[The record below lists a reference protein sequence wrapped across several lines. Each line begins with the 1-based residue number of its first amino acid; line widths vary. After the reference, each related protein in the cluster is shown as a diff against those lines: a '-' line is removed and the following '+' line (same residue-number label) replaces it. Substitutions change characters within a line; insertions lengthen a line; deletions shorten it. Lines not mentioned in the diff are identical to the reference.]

1 MHISNSHVHY
11 LLLLLLLLYSSM
23 VFSQTTRYVGT
34 YGELTTAISA
44 SVANDIINI
53 TGDIVVT
60 AEVSLN
66 KSLIING
73 NDYTISVPNPGL
85 DDMGRFNTTTS
96 SFRVFSIT
104 TASTIVTMNDLT
116 IKGGYVTTGGAI
128 NVSSSTTLK
137 MNNCIVSNS
146 RASSGGGGIL
156 NNGVVFL
163 SNSYILRNAASYGG
177 GFMLSG
183 SSRMYIENS
192 TVAENRSTS
201 TGGGGGGAE
210 VQNGTILYMNNS
222 TLSNNQSTEIG
233 GAINLYRGTVY
244 LINSSV
250 TGNVAYGN
258 YGGGGVGNNNG
269 NLYAVNTLFAHNYKR
284 SSGSVTAPTAY
295 ILDDVVAHAGQAN
308 VRLFY
313 CIHHASIPSGTQ
325 VLENVSYAGL
335 QDGSDNT
342 IFSGGGLSKITDG
355 TGVEIGTASIYRPF
369 LYNDGNG
376 VAPTLKTGSFTLQS
390 GNSGTQTRFAN
401 NDNTNPV
408 VAYED
413 ISGAPTWVD
422 LQGTSSAGQL
432 VSLDQVGASRSDP
445 PAIGALEGVVDDLYQ
460 LKINAATDGSIDG
473 GSIYGDV
480 YADGTEVTLTAVPN
494 SGYSFT
500 RWDYVLGGTGIASTA
515 NPYTVTMDRDITL
528 VPVYTAL
535 AGGDYTIT
543 YVGNNNT
550 GGTAPATGTFSSSTT
565 IASEGDL
572 LRTGYT
578 FSGWNTNT
586 NGSGT
591 DYASG
596 ATYSA
601 GTNLILYA
609 QWTPH
614 ATWSGVTSTD
624 WNTTSNWIANVVPT
638 ATEPVVIPSACANYP
653 TLVADQSVESLVL
666 EGDITTGSNT
676 LTIGVSAAN
685 PGTLTYISG
694 HIIGNLTRWFATG
707 TNSGDDSGLF
717 PIGDGS
723 NDRFMTV
730 EYSSAPSAGGTLT
743 ANFQSENGGTNGL
756 PLNGVSAVGSCA
768 AFNVGRIFEDGF
780 WRVTAADGL
789 TGGTYDIT
797 LIGHNI
803 NLALLCPITAI
814 KRTTNVDP
822 WTQVGA
828 HAESTGSIERAV
840 IKRTG
845 ASGWSDWAL
854 GGKDDTFFPI
864 TLLHFTAT
872 PDFTAETIRLD
883 WATSSEEDH
892 SHFEIERSSD
902 LLSWQKLQQ
911 VEGYGTTDQVQIYQ
925 YVDNQPSEINY
936 YRLKAV
942 SYDGTHTYS
951 ETRTVN
957 FGENALED
965 RILLFPNPSEE
976 SFFIETSG
984 EASFELYD
992 TSGRQLAR
1000 KSFYKQTE
1008 VKGLPSGIYILKIN
1022 DGKSI
1027 EYRRAVVN

>member
-1 MHISNSHVHY
+1 MYISNRHAY
-11 LLLLLLLLYSSM
+11 YFLLPILLLYSSIAYT
-23 VFSQTTRYVGT
+23 QTTRYAGT
-34 YGELTTAISA
+34 DAELTAAITA

-66 KSLIING
+66 KSLVING
-73 NDYTISVPNPGL
+73 NGYTVSVPNPGL

-96 SFRVFSIT
+96 SFRVFNT
-104 TASTIVTMNDLT
+104 STSGTDVTINDLT
-116 IKGGYVTTGGAI
+116 IKGGYVSTGGAI
-128 NVSSSTTLK
+128 SVPASTTLRLE
-137 MNNCIVSNS
+137 NCIVSNS
-146 RASSGGGGIL
+146 RATSGGGGIL
-156 NNGVVFL
+156 CNGVAFL
-163 SNSYILRNAASYGG
+163 SSSFIIRNAASYGG

-183 SSRMYIENS
+183 SGRMYIENS
-192 TVAENRSTS
+192 TIAENRSTS
-201 TGGGGGGAE
+201 SGGGGGGAE

-244 LINSSV
+244 LTNSSV

-284 SSGSVTAPTAY
+284 SAGSVTSPTAY
-295 ILDDVVAHAGQAN
+295 ILDDVVAYAGQAN
-308 VRLFY
+308 VRLYY

-325 VLENVSYAGL
+325 VLGNVSYGGAI
-335 QDGSDNT
+335 DGSDNT
-342 IFSGGGLSKITDG
+342 IFSGGALSKITDG

-369 LYNDGNG
+369 LYNDGEG
-376 VAPTLKTGSFTLQS
+376 VAPTLKTGSFTLQG

-401 NDNTNPV
+401 NDNASPV

-422 LQGTSSAGQL
+422 LQGTSTVGQL
-432 VSLDQVGASRSDP
+432 VSLDQVGASRSNP
-445 PAIGALEGVVDDLYQ
+445 PAIGALAGIVDDLYQ
-460 LKINAATDGSIDG
+460 LKINAAAEGSVDG

-480 YADGTEVTLTAVPN
+480 YADGTEVTITAIPN

-515 NPYTVTMDRDITL
+515 NPYTVTLDKDITL
-528 VPVYTAL
+528 VPVYATL

-543 YVGNNNT
+543 YVGNDNT

-578 FSGWNTNT
+578 FTGWNTNT

-591 DYASG
+591 DYVSA

-609 QWTPH
+609 QWNPH
-614 ATWSGVTSTD
+614 ATWSGATSTD
-624 WNTTSNWIANVVPT
+624 WNTTSNWVANVVPA
-638 ATEPVVIPSACANYP
+638 ATEPVVIPSACPNYP
-653 TLVADQSVESLVL
+653 TLIADQSVESLVL

-676 LTIGVSAAN
+676 ISIGVSAAN
-685 PGTLTYISG
+685 PGTLTHISG
-694 HIIGNLTRWFATG
+694 HIIGNLTRWFVAG

-717 PIGDGS
+717 PLGDGS

-730 EYSSAPSAGGTLT
+730 EYSSAPSVGGTLT
-743 ANFQSENGGTNGL
+743 AHFQSENGGISGL

-768 AFNVGRIFEDGF
+768 TFNVGRIFEDGF

-789 TGGTYDIT
+789 TGGAYDIT

-814 KRTTNVDP
+814 KRTTSVDP
-822 WTQVGA
+822 WAQIGT

-840 IKRTG
+840 IKRTT
-845 ASGWSDWAL
+845 ATGWSDWAL

-872 PDFTAETIRLD
+872 PDFAAQMIRLD
-883 WATSSEEDH
+883 WATNSEENH

-902 LLSWQKLQQ
+902 LASWQKLQQ
-911 VEGYGTTDQVQIYQ
+911 VDGYGTTNQIQIYQ
-925 YVDNQPSEINY
+925 YVDNKPSEINY

-957 FGENALED
+957 FGESALEE
-965 RILLFPNPSEE
+965 RILLFPNPSEG

-984 EASFELYD
+984 EANYELYD

-1008 VKGLPSGIYILKIN
+1008 VKGIPSGIYILKIN

-1027 EYRRAVVN
+1027 EYRRAIVN